1 MKLTCL
7 ITPRIAGFI
16 PVPSFKQ
23 LILRSWC
30 SLLILSKVFFTTI
43 SCCVTLFSFERIT
56 LVSLPHLARSSATS
70 LLFSPSKSFVC
81 CSNSCPSW
89 SISALY
95 LLICL
100 RGRGKRKTKSRRS
113 YKVLDSLNQRLKGSR
128 GGKKG
133 FGVGGGG
140 RRGVD
145 SFRRATEKRKERRRK
160 KNRSEKRKK
169 RKGQLSKRKECRKRS
184 VWKENRNNSYHVKTM
199 MQIFHKPKP

>member
-1 MKLTCL
+1 M
-7 ITPRIAGFI
+7 

-23 LILRSWC
+23 LFLRSWC

-56 LVSLPHLARSSATS
+56 LVSLAHLARSSATS
-70 LLFSPSKSFVC
+70 LLFSPSKSLVC

-113 YKVLDSLNQRLKGSR
+113 YKVLDSFNQRLKESR
-128 GGKKG
+128 GGNKG
-133 FGVGGGG
+133 FGGGGG
-140 RRGVD
+140 RGVD

-160 KNRSEKRKK
+160 KNRSEKGKK
-169 RKGQLSKRKECRKRS
+169 RKSQLSKRKECREK
-184 VWKENRNNSYHVKTM
+184 
-199 MQIFHKPKP
+199 